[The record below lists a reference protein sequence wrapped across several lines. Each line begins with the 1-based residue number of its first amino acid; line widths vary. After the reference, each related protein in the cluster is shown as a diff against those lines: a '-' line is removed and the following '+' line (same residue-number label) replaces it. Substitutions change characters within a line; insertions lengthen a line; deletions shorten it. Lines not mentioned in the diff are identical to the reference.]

1 MQLCLAPCVPGAA
14 SAHVGA
20 EWCSASL
27 SLALVG
33 AENYVTSCD
42 LRIFVDQP
50 HRGGGAA
57 KRPTTGSRT
66 SAMRPDAHRR
76 ATPPAPVLDEY
87 AADDVLDRVAGE
99 VAFLPHVIHAS
110 SSAAERN
117 RAKRWSAARALPWPN
132 GSRRHPSPSRAAT
145 TDSSAANTAA
155 WASRTPSPPPCARS
169 SPTDGLIGGDPGGV
183 RG

>member
-50 HRGGGAA
+50 HRAGHGKAFQ
-57 KRPTTGSRT
+57 PSSRST
-66 SAMRPDAHRR
+66 ARQATRR
-76 ATPPAPVLDEY
+76 VM
-87 AADDVLDRVAGE
+87 AAD
-99 VAFLPHVIHAS
+99 
-110 SSAAERN
+110 
-117 RAKRWSAARALPWPN
+117 AARD
-132 GSRRHPSPSRAAT
+132 RRGDRTRRTTPTPGTRA
-145 TDSSAANTAA
+145 
-155 WASRTPSPPPCARS
+155 
-169 SPTDGLIGGDPGGV
+169 
-183 RG
+183 